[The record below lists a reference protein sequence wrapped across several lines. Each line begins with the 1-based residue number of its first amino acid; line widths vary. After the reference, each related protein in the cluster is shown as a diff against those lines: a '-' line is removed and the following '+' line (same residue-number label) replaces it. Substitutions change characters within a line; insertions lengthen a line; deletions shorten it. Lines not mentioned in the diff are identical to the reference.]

1 MRTTVD
7 CFCGAGGLSCGL
19 AAAGLHVSLGIDC
32 DERALSVYRANHS
45 HPAVSLD
52 LANVPHSVETIR
64 TVVGPHIDCLL

>member
-32 DERALSVYRANHS
+32 DERALSVSGLYRPTAG
-45 HPAVSLD
+45 
-52 LANVPHSVETIR
+52 E
-64 TVVGPHIDCLL
+64 C